1 MIEMGKINPVS
12 SKYIVHTSI
21 QIDGVVDKPDVIG
34 AIFGQTEGLLGAD
47 LELRELQRSGKI
59 GRIEVNL
66 ETRGG
71 KTKGEIILP
80 SSLDKAE
87 TAIVGAAL
95 EIIQRIGPCNSKVRV
110 ESIEDVRISKR
121 QFVIERAKELLK
133 SLTDSVLPNS
143 QEIAEEVAASVRV
156 MEITEYG
163 KDRLPAGPEVA
174 DSSEI
179 IVVEGRADVINLLK
193 NGFKN
198 AIAVNGTSIPQTII
212 DLCKQKTVT
221 VFVDGDRGGS
231 LIIQELLSVTD
242 IDFVTRAPDGKEL
255 EELTKKE
262 IHKCLRARIAAEQV
276 KLEIGIKDGVVSGI
290 DPTVQQAVA
299 ENDKLTGES
308 FSVMRKPNAKPT
320 LPSQPQRPPQY
331 SNNSSGAYSPQGQ
344 RPQPSSNLGPR
355 PQMQRPEQRVEP
367 RSEPPQPSA
376 PKKPTTQELEQ
387 FGDMM
392 EDLIGTRAAY
402 MLDEKL
408 GILGKIPV
416 SELITTIKSLNSGVY
431 AIVLDDVIDT
441 DLLQNAERSNVKFLV
456 GMDSKVKGSNRL
468 TILTTDDL

>member
-1 MIEMGKINPVS
+1 MGKINPVS

-66 ETRGG
+66 DTRGG
-71 KTKGEIILP
+71 KTKGEIVLP

-95 EIIQRIGPCNSKVRV
+95 EIIQRIGPCNAKVRV
-110 ESIEDVRISKR
+110 ENIEDVRISKR

-133 SLTDSVLPNS
+133 TLTDSVLPNS

-163 KDRLPAGPEVA
+163 RERLPAGPEIDDA
-174 DSSEI
+174 TEI

-198 AIAVNGTSIPQTII
+198 AIAINGTSVPQTIVE
-212 DLCKQKTVT
+212 LCKKKTVT
-221 VFVDGDRGGS
+221 VFVDGDRGGN
-231 LIIQELLSVTD
+231 LIVQEILSVTD
-242 IDFVTRAPDGKEL
+242 VDFVTRAPDGKEL

-262 IHKCLRARIAAEQV
+262 IHKCLRARIAAEQI
-276 KLEIGIKDGVVSGI
+276 KLEIGVKDGAPEPAVPVEHVSGQI
-290 DPTVQQAVA
+290 NGDT
-299 ENDKLTGES
+299 
-308 FSVMRKPNAKPT
+308 FSVKKSTKPMM
-320 LPSQPQRPPQY
+320 QQQRPPQQQQQRPPL
-331 SNNSSGAYSPQGQ
+331 PQHSQQQRPPLPQQQ
-344 RPQPSSNLGPR
+344 RPQPS
-355 PQMQRPEQRVEP
+355 Q
-367 RSEPPQPSA
+367 PPQASQA
-376 PKKPTTQELEQ
+376 SKKPTQNEIEF
-387 FGDMM
+387 FGDTM
-392 EDLIGTRAAY
+392 EDLIGTRAAF
-402 MLDEKL
+402 MVDDKL
-408 GILGKIPV
+408 NVLGKIPV
-416 SELITTIKSLNSGVY
+416 SEIISTVKSLSSGIY
-431 AIVLDDVIDT
+431 AIVLDDIVEQE
-441 DLLQNAERSNVKFLV
+441 LLNAAERANVSFLV
-456 GMDSKVKGSNRL
+456 AMDSKVKSNRL